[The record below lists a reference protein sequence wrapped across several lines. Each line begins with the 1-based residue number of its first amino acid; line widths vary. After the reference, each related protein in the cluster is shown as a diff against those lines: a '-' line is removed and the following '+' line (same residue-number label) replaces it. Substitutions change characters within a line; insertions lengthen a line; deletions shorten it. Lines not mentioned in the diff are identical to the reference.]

1 MLSAH
6 WEEVKSVF
14 EAALLLEEGER
25 EAFVSSRCGEDHE
38 LAQGVHS
45 LLAAD
50 RESSKFLEEALLR
63 RAAVYSSLTESV
75 HLATDDILCGRFR
88 VLAYLGEGGMGRVYK
103 AVDLEL
109 KQQIA
114 IKVIRSDIVDIPGVL
129 SRFKREVNATRV
141 VTHANVCRTFD
152 LETHA
157 PSEGEAGR
165 LGGPITFLTMELLV
179 GETLAQRIRQT
190 GPLPSEQVRV
200 FAIQIARAL
209 QAAHSAGVIHC
220 DLKPSNIFLSGT
232 LSDPRVVVTDFGIAK
247 LIRSQEQT
255 PSSSLTASGLSGSA
269 AVGTPFYMAPE
280 QIETGDCSPA
290 SDLYSFGLVIY
301 EALTAQKLSPYRRSH
316 NEIEATLCSL
326 PFLPGSGQLQAS
338 EPAWIDLIARCVQPN
353 PKDRFENAD
362 QLLSSMEPG
371 PRSLPANLPADRTN
385 FGSADKREQRERRR
399 LNSVWNAIPWTVR
412 ALVLSILVVVPSA
425 LLWRNRPAPFSDG
438 ANVAGTI
445 SSVAVLPIIVRVND
459 PHVNALA
466 EGITLSLTNDLARAS
481 GLRVPSQST
490 VLDLGKAPDIQLIK
504 KQLRVDTIVNGTIV
518 SASGDSLL
526 QMELVDVRTGFQ
538 IWGRSYTRKQMEEPV
553 LAEDIAQEIT
563 YQIRT
568 HNEERSAHKRA
579 RPHSSVPA
587 AEAAFVQGQS
597 ALAEHTYEGFE
608 KAVKFFQQAIDADP
622 NYAAAMAELSRSYA
636 LMAINN
642 GRPEPPIALLNQ
654 AESTARH
661 ALRIDSSLA
670 AAYTSLAQVEI
681 LRDYNWSGAE
691 EDFKRA
697 EEVEPDYLPA
707 HLSYALHLLTAR
719 GRFAEARAQLTYADG
734 EVPKT
739 LGTSLAEATAD
750 YFSRKYESSIHQ
762 IEQIRSQFHTS
773 AVAIEIEA
781 MDYLALNSPAKALK
795 VLVEAPPDPSAPPDL
810 RDALRAIAMAQMG
823 ERQSALAALKRL
835 ESSNKTVD
843 SSYYIAALCAQLGDK
858 DKAFAYL
865 EKSHED
871 RKPDMLFLAVDPLM
885 DPLRSDVR
893 FNSLMLKVNLL

>member
-1 MLSAH
+1 M
-6 WEEVKSVF
+6 
-14 EAALLLEEGER
+14 
-25 EAFVSSRCGEDHE
+25 
-38 LAQGVHS
+38 
-45 LLAAD
+45 
-50 RESSKFLEEALLR
+50 
-63 RAAVYSSLTESV
+63 
-75 HLATDDILCGRFR
+75 
-88 VLAYLGEGGMGRVYK
+88 
-103 AVDLEL
+103 
-109 KQQIA
+109 
-114 IKVIRSDIVDIPGVL
+114 
-129 SRFKREVNATRV
+129 
-141 VTHANVCRTFD
+141 
-152 LETHA
+152 
-157 PSEGEAGR
+157 
-165 LGGPITFLTMELLV
+165 
-179 GETLAQRIRQT
+179 
-190 GPLPSEQVRV
+190 
-200 FAIQIARAL
+200 
-209 QAAHSAGVIHC
+209 
-220 DLKPSNIFLSGT
+220 
-232 LSDPRVVVTDFGIAK
+232 
-247 LIRSQEQT
+247 
-255 PSSSLTASGLSGSA
+255 
-269 AVGTPFYMAPE
+269 
-280 QIETGDCSPA
+280 
-290 SDLYSFGLVIY
+290 
-301 EALTAQKLSPYRRSH
+301 
-316 NEIEATLCSL
+316 
-326 PFLPGSGQLQAS
+326 
-338 EPAWIDLIARCVQPN
+338 QPN
-353 PKDRFENAD
+353 PKDRFENAE
-362 QLLSSMEPG
+362 QLLSSLEPG
-371 PRSLPANLPADRTN
+371 PRSLAQNLEADGTH
-385 FGSADKREQRERRR
+385 FGSADKSERGKRRR
-399 LNSVWNAIPWTVR
+399 LNSIWNAIPWAVR
-412 ALVLSILVVVPSA
+412 ALLLSILVVVPSV

-438 ANVAGTI
+438 VSVAGTI

-504 KQLRVDTIVNGTIV
+504 KQLKVDTIVNGTIV
-518 SASGDSLL
+518 SVSGDSLL
-526 QMELVDVRTGFQ
+526 QVELVDVRTGFQ
-538 IWGRSYTRKQMEEPV
+538 IWGHSYTGKQMEEPV

-568 HNEERSAHKRA
+568 HNDQGPANKRS

-597 ALAEHTYEGFE
+597 ALAEHTDAGFE
-608 KAVKFFQQAIDADP
+608 RAVKFFQQAIDADP
-622 NYAAAMAELSRSYA
+622 NCAAAMAELSRSYA

-697 EEVEPDYLPA
+697 EEVEPRYLPA

-719 GRFAEARAQLTYADG
+719 GRFAEARAQLTYADV

-781 MDYLALNSPAKALK
+781 MDYLALNSPEKALK

-810 RDALRAIAMAQMG
+810 RDALRATALARMG
-823 ERQSALAALKRL
+823 GRQSALAALRRL

-865 EKSHED
+865 EKSRED
-871 RKPDMLFLAVDPLM
+871 RQTDMLFLAVDPLM
-885 DPLRSDVR
+885 DPLRSDAR
-893 FNSLMLKVNLL
+893 FSSLMSKVNLL